1 MAIEDKSAAPVS
13 TYGAQT
19 GLDPKLDKCRAD
31 KCQTKCRAAHTDLLI
46 IRDDNL
52 MKEHAAS
59 MNRLQLDCKFTYIE
73 AGRAIEEKTET
84 KEGSKI
90 SSLDLKMER

>member
-19 GLDPKLDKCRAD
+19 GLDPKLD